1 MSETRER
8 ILDAYE
14 RILIAQ
20 GERAATL
27 EAVAEAADLSK
38 GGLLYHFGSKAALVE
53 GLMGRLHT
61 LAAQD
66 VERMGHDVRGAIDYF
81 LRSSI
86 ITAQAKEQTF
96 LAAQTLVLAGDGA
109 AAEAV
114 LSAEREWL
122 RALEER
128 TGDPVLAKI
137 VLLVGDGLYFG
148 SSLVLAAEAAGAGT
162 DEDGVPARTSILPDD
177 TRLAEI
183 LETLL
188 SARKA

>member
-53 GLMGRLHT
+53 GLMGRLRT
-61 LAAQD
+61 LAARD
-66 VERMGHDVRGAIDYF
+66 VERMGHDARGAIDYF

-86 ITAQAKEQTF
+86 ITAQATEQTF

-114 LSAEREWL
+114 LSTEREWL